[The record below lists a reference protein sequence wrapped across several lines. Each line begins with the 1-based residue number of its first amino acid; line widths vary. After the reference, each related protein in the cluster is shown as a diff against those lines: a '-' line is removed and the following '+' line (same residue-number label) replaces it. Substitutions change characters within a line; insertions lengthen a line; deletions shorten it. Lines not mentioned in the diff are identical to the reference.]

1 MVPPADH
8 MSRTVMMGQSDLCLV
23 DLQTLVE
30 WLVGKLKVVKNQS
43 GHQPSLLFT

>member
-23 DLQTLVE
+23 RLSMVSDKHNKDLVMVE
-30 WLVGKLKVVKNQS
+30 SNQMYS
-43 GHQPSLLFT
+43 R